1 MNAAWGGISEENEIF
16 ICVSAEHKTT
26 ENILARGSFTVSMAT
41 AKTVAECD
49 YVGIVSGCEVPDK
62 LERCGFHAVAAEQV
76 DAPVFRELP
85 MALEC
90 RLKSY
95 DPETC
100 LLFGEIVS
108 INADEDVLTD
118 GKIDAAK
125 LRPITYDAIS
135 HGY

>member
-1 MNAAWGGISEENEIF
+1 
-16 ICVSAEHKTT
+16 
-26 ENILARGSFTVSMAT
+26 MAT

-95 DPETC
+95 DPETGR
-100 LLFGEIVS
+100 LFGEIVS

-118 GKIDAAK
+118 GKIELQSFARSPTMLSRTATTSSASASDM
-125 LRPITYDAIS
+125 RSRTS
-135 HGY
+135 

>member
-1 MNAAWGGISEENEIF
+1 M
-16 ICVSAEHKTT
+16 
-26 ENILARGSFTVSMAT
+26 
-41 AKTVAECD
+41 
-49 YVGIVSGCEVPDK
+49 PDK

-95 DPETC
+95 DSETGR
-100 LLFGEIVS
+100 LFGEIVS

-135 HGY
+135 HGYYVLGERVGRAFSDGLAIKNKK